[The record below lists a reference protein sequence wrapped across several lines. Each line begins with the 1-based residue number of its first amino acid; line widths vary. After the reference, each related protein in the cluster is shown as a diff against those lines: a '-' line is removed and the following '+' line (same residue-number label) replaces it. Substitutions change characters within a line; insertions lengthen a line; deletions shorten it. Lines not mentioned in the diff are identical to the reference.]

1 MHVLKIQDLNTIYV
15 FLLLSN
21 YARSLTQPLEKFL
34 STKSPLKEEF
44 STLMQNSFNWG
55 QISIR
60 QKALWTNDAVFPW
73 KSRPELTSCQ
83 VFIIFFPCR
92 ILFIFTR
99 TYGQPHPQRVL
110 NQGLHIT
117 TSPIISLLA
126 IRHAFVGN
134 VFNIYQWSSSINV
147 CQHFMYTL
155 HHVNWA
161 LIKDIRQST

>member
-1 MHVLKIQDLNTIYV
+1 MQEVWHSLWKNSWAPKILWKRNFPPWCKT
-15 FLLLSN
+15 LS
-21 YARSLTQPLEKFL
+21 
-34 STKSPLKEEF
+34 
-44 STLMQNSFNWG
+44 SFNWG

-92 ILFIFTR
+92 ILFIFMR

-110 NQGLHIT
+110 NRGLHIT

-126 IRHAFVGN
+126 ISHALVGN

-147 CQHFMYTL
+147 YQHFMYTLQHFMYTL

-161 LIKDIRQST
+161 LIKDIWQLA

>member
-34 STKSPLKEEF
+34 SAKSPLKEEF

-55 QISIR
+55 QIGIR
-60 QKALWTNDAVFPW
+60 QKALWTNDVFFPW
-73 KSRPELTSCQ
+73 KSWPELTSCQ
-83 VFIIFFPCR
+83 VFIIFF
-92 ILFIFTR
+92 
-99 TYGQPHPQRVL
+99 QPHPQRVL

-126 IRHAFVGN
+126 IRHALVGN

-155 HHVNWA
+155 QHFMYTLHHVNWA
-161 LIKDIRQST
+161 LIKDIRQSA